1 MSDMTTVRNFQSGC
15 DALTRD
21 AHGVLIFVDQD
32 GVHHHGV
39 SIVRAFPID
48 APDEAISIIGHD
60 GHELAW
66 IAELADVDAISRDLI
81 ATELAHKEFTPTIER
96 LQSVSSF
103 ATPSTWTVQTNRG
116 ITSFVLK
123 GEEDIRRLRD
133 RSLLIT
139 DSHGV
144 TYRILNLL
152 ALDRWSRKLLDRFL

>member
-1 MSDMTTVRNFQSGC
+1 MSDMTTVRNFQSGR
-15 DALTRD
+15 DVLTRD
-21 AHGVLIFVDQD
+21 AHGVLNFSDQE
-32 GVHHHGV
+32 GVQHHGV

-48 APDEAISIIGHD
+48 APDEAISIVGQD

-66 IAELADVDAISRDLI
+66 IAQLSDVDEVSRELI
-81 ATELAHKEFTPTIER
+81 TSALAHIEFMPQIER

-116 ITSFVLK
+116 LTSFVLK

-144 TYRILNLL
+144 TYRIANLM

>member
-1 MSDMTTVRNFQSGC
+1 MSDMTTIKNFQSGR
-15 DALTRD
+15 DVLTRD
-21 AHGVLIFVDQD
+21 AHGVMNFSDQD
-32 GVHHHGV
+32 GVQHHAV

-48 APDEAISIIGHD
+48 APDEAISIIGQD

-66 IAELADVDAISRDLI
+66 IAQLSEVDEISRELISAELAQR
-81 ATELAHKEFTPTIER
+81 EFSPLIER

-116 ITSFVLK
+116 LTSFVLK

-144 TYRILNLL
+144 TYRIANLM

>member
-1 MSDMTTVRNFQSGC
+1 MSDMTTVRNFQSGR
-15 DALTRD
+15 DILTRD
-21 AHGVLIFVDQD
+21 AHGVLNFVDQD
-32 GVHHHGV
+32 GVEHHGV
-39 SIVRAFPID
+39 SVVCAFPID

-66 IAELADVDAISRDLI
+66 ITELADVDEGSRELI
-81 ATELAHKEFTPTIER
+81 NKELAQREFTPVIER

-103 ATPSTWTVQTNRG
+103 ATPSTWTVETNRG
-116 ITSFVLK
+116 LTSFVLK

-144 TYRILNLL
+144 TYRIANLL

>member
-1 MSDMTTVRNFQSGC
+1 MSDMTTIRIFQSGR
-15 DALTRD
+15 DVLTRD
-21 AHGVLIFVDQD
+21 AHGVLNFSNQD
-32 GVHHHGV
+32 GVQHLGV

-48 APDEAISIIGHD
+48 APDEAISIIGQD

-66 IAELADVDAISRDLI
+66 IAQLSDVDEVSRELI
-81 ATELAHKEFTPTIER
+81 TTELAHKEFTPLIER

-103 ATPSTWTVQTNRG
+103 ATPSTWTVETNRG
-116 ITSFVLK
+116 LTSFVLK
-123 GEEDIRRLRD
+123 GEEDIRRLPD

-144 TYRILNLL
+144 TYRIANLM

>member
-1 MSDMTTVRNFQSGC
+1 MSDKTTVRNFQSGC
-15 DALTRD
+15 DVLTRD
-21 AHGVLIFVDQD
+21 AHGVLNFSDPE
-32 GVHHHGV
+32 GVQHYGV

-48 APDEAISIIGHD
+48 APDEAISIVGQD

-66 IAELADVDAISRDLI
+66 IALLSDVDQLSRELI
-81 ATELAHKEFTPTIER
+81 TSALAHIEFTPQIER

-116 ITSFVLK
+116 LTSFVLK

-144 TYRILNLL
+144 TYRIANLM

>member
-1 MSDMTTVRNFQSGC
+1 MSESTIIRNFLYG
-15 DALTRD
+15 RD
-21 AHGVLIFVDQD
+21 VLKRDPHGVLEFFDQD
-32 GVHHHGV
+32 GVCHHGV

-48 APDEAISIIGHD
+48 APDEAVSILGQD

-66 IAELADVDAISRDLI
+66 ITQLSDVDAQSRELI
-81 ATELAHKEFTPTIER
+81 TTELAQREFTPIIER
-96 LQSVSSF
+96 LESVSSF

-116 ITSFVLK
+116 LTSFVLK

>member
-1 MSDMTTVRNFQSGC
+1 MSDSTTVRNFQSGR
-15 DALTRD
+15 DVLTRD
-21 AHGVLIFVDQD
+21 AHGVLDFSDQD
-32 GVHHHGV
+32 GVQHHGV
-39 SIVRAFPID
+39 SVVRAFPIE
-48 APDEAISIIGHD
+48 APDEGISIIGHD

-66 IAELADVDAISRDLI
+66 IAELADVDNLSRELI
-81 ATELAHKEFTPTIER
+81 TTELAQREFTPMIER

-116 ITSFVLK
+116 LTSFVLK

-144 TYRILNLL
+144 TYRIANLM